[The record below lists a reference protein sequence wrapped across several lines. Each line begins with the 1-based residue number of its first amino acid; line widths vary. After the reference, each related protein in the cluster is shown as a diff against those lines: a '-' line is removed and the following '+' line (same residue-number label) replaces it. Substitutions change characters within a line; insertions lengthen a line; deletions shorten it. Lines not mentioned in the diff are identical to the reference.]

1 MVDHSKDKLA
11 GTRLL
16 VQIGKQSVKGRLD
29 LEQAFSQN
37 LGSKNF
43 FHRTLDGSSPPIT
56 SGDNSVTAFL
66 LSESPS
72 VAGESDVLVF
82 ESALKRWGDRVDA
95 GALALL
101 ATILHKAKHVH
112 DHRLFFH
119 YWLSENMRSWLGPR
133 GFDLPASVGDLEAL
147 RQRIQNMLTMGI
159 NLRGRS
165 SAEFLAAQFEVMS
178 GTAGHQVGAGYV
190 LDSIVA
196 ASSFAGAGLLET
208 VDVLSMSPHN
218 RADLCDC
225 FGLLAGTF
233 YGRSRL
239 VELETFGEQ
248 LTEFFRIEV
257 EEKGDQ
263 R

>member
-11 GTRLL
+11 GARLL

-43 FHRTLDGSSPPIT
+43 FHQILDGSSPPIT
-56 SGDNSVTAFL
+56 SEDNSVTACL

-72 VAGESDVLVF
+72 GTGESDVLVF
-82 ESALKRWGDRVDA
+82 EAALRRWGDQVDG

-101 ATILHKAKHVH
+101 ATIFHKAKHAH

-133 GFDLPASVGDLEAL
+133 GFDLPTCVEELKTL

-165 SAEFLAAQFEVMS
+165 SAEFLAAQFEVMN
-178 GTAGHQVGAGYV
+178 GTGGHQFGAGYV

-208 VDVLSMSPHN
+208 VDVLSMAPHN
-218 RADLCDC
+218 RADVCDC

-239 VELETFGEQ
+239 VELGTFGEQ

-257 EEKGDQ
+257 KEEGDQ